1 MSSLLLAIV
10 GAGKADSLMQ
20 LAKESGSSG
29 GTILRGRG
37 TASSSLLCLL
47 GLGDADKEVLLT
59 LVDDGVEQTV
69 WDALSRFPH
78 TRGLLASVPA
88 SRNEDHPVVKEHA
101 FDLVYMICASGFADD
116 IMAAAR
122 KAGAGGGTIIEGR
135 GTATSEDIAF
145 FSASL
150 VPEKEM
156 LIILLPHT
164 ERDAVMESVSKLPFL
179 QEEGSGIAFSVPVQ
193 KVATLR

>member
-1 MSSLLLAIV
+1 MLEQVSLVALSIPPLSI
-10 GAGKADSLMQ
+10 
-20 LAKESGSSG
+20 
-29 GTILRGRG
+29 
-37 TASSSLLCLL
+37 
-47 GLGDADKEVLLT
+47 
-59 LVDDGVEQTV
+59 VDDAVEPV
-69 WDALSRFPH
+69 VRDALARFPH
-78 TRGLLASVPA
+78 TRGLLAAVSA
-88 SRNEDHPVVKEHA
+88 SRDENHPVVKSNTW
-101 FDLVYMICASGFADD
+101 DLVYVICASGFADD

-135 GTATSEDIAF
+135 GTATSEDIDF

-164 ERDAVMESVSKLPFL
+164 ERDAVMEAVSKLSFL